1 MAAIGTAQRA
11 IGAPLD
17 RVDGPLKVQGQA
29 DYAFERHPQDLL
41 YGWIVQS
48 PHAHARITHVGE
60 APGARHVLHHGN
72 APELQPVDDRELLV
86 LQSDEVAYR
95 GQAVALVLGD
105 MHGALADADV
115 VVDRTYTTPTL
126 HNNAMEPHAA
136 VAQWEDGDL
145 VLHDSSQGTSGERA
159 TIAKVFGLDP
169 ERVRVI
175 SHHVGGGFG
184 SKGTPRPH
192 AVLAALGAKVT
203 GRPVKLAL
211 TRRQMFALTGYRTPT
226 IQRVRLGARRD
237 GTLVAIEHDAFSQ
250 SSQLKEFTE
259 QTATA
264 TRVMYAGEHRRTTHR
279 LARLDVPTPS
289 WMRAPGECPGMFALE
304 SGIDEL
310 AHELGINPVE
320 LRIRNDPPQHPE
332 NGKTW
337 SSRHLVECLR
347 DGAERF

>member
-48 PHAHARITHVGE
+48 PHAHARITHVGA

-95 GQAVALVLGD
+95 GQAVALVLADTLEAAREAAARLEIAYEPAPHDVVLRDDHPSLYAPDGVNGGYETDSVQGD
-105 MHGALADADV
+105 VDGALADADV

-145 VLHDSSQGTSGERA
+145 VLHDS
-159 TIAKVFGLDP
+159 
-169 ERVRVI
+169 
-175 SHHVGGGFG
+175 
-184 SKGTPRPH
+184 
-192 AVLAALGAKVT
+192 
-203 GRPVKLAL
+203 
-211 TRRQMFALTGYRTPT
+211 
-226 IQRVRLGARRD
+226 
-237 GTLVAIEHDAFSQ
+237 
-250 SSQLKEFTE
+250 
-259 QTATA
+259 
-264 TRVMYAGEHRRTTHR
+264 
-279 LARLDVPTPS
+279 
-289 WMRAPGECPGMFALE
+289 
-304 SGIDEL
+304 
-310 AHELGINPVE
+310 
-320 LRIRNDPPQHPE
+320 
-332 NGKTW
+332 
-337 SSRHLVECLR
+337 
-347 DGAERF
+347 